1 MATSGVNAGTYDEAD
16 MKSSGMR
23 KSADFGEKSPGGGS
37 PQRLTRTV
45 E

>member
-1 MATSGVNAGTYDEAD
+1 

-23 KSADFGEKSPGGGS
+23 KSANLGDKSPGGGS
-37 PQRLTRTV
+37 PQKLTRVV